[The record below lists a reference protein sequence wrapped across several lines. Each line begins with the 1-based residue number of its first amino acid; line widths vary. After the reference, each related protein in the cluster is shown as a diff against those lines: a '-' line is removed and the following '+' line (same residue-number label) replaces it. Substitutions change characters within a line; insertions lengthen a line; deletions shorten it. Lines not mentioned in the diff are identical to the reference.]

1 MSPRMMTSKL
11 TPSGITAQILLFI
24 LSLPITCRP
33 FRPHCLETFEGH
45 DAVRIVLL
53 LGVLHAPIHDN
64 RMTYLLMLYIHAY
77 TRAHAPVRT
86 NRRSASEYAGSA
98 GMDE

>member
-33 FRPHCLETFEGH
+33 SGLTAYMTERTS
-45 DAVRIVLL
+45 VVTR
-53 LGVLHAPIHDN
+53 N
-64 RMTYLLMLYIHAY
+64 RTV
-77 TRAHAPVRT
+77 T
-86 NRRSASEYAGSA
+86 
-98 GMDE
+98 